1 MDAAGNAHVT
11 GLTGSSNFPTTPG
24 AFQTT
29 FAGGSF
35 DAFVTKLNFT
45 GSALVYST
53 FFGGSGF
60 DRGVGLA
67 VDAAG
72 NAYVTGL
79 TDSSNLPT
87 TAEAFQT
94 TIGGSSDAFVT
105 KLDPAGSVLAYSSY
119 LGGSGQEDGLGIAV
133 DTAGNAYV
141 TGRTGSTNFPTTSR
155 AFQTTSG
162 GSDDAF
168 VTKIAPTGSALVYS
182 TYLGGSSFDRGFGI
196 AVDAAGNAYVTGE
209 TLSSNFPITPGA
221 LQTTFAGVE
230 DAFVTKLDPTG
241 SRVVYS
247 TYLGGS
253 GYDLGAAVTVDA
265 LPNPSAYVTGLTGSA
280 DFPTTEGAFQITFG
294 GGVDAFVAKITDI
307 VLPPPPTVGK
317 VTGGGAVRVTGGIGS
332 FRFVVQRQAPDGSI
346 HGALHYVNHASG
358 TKVHGVTFDSLVITG
373 DMATFCGTCTNN
385 GVPCIFTANVT
396 DGGEPGTNDSFTIS
410 VDGDSPEGGT
420 LRSGSIQIHQQTQ
433 GQRDDSDVRR

>member
-1 MDAAGNAHVT
+1 VIDPILFYSTFLGGRGDDTGLRVAVDAAGNAYVTGLTGSSNFPTTPGAYQTTFAGVEDAFVTKLDPTGSALVYSTFLGGGGFDEGTAIGVDAARNAHVT

-141 TGRTGSTNFPTTSR
+141 TGRTGSTN
-155 AFQTTSG
+155 
-162 GSDDAF
+162 
-168 VTKIAPTGSALVYS
+168 
-182 TYLGGSSFDRGFGI
+182 
-196 AVDAAGNAYVTGE
+196 
-209 TLSSNFPITPGA
+209 
-221 LQTTFAGVE
+221 
-230 DAFVTKLDPTG
+230 
-241 SRVVYS
+241 
-247 TYLGGS
+247 
-253 GYDLGAAVTVDA
+253 
-265 LPNPSAYVTGLTGSA
+265 
-280 DFPTTEGAFQITFG
+280 
-294 GGVDAFVAKITDI
+294 
-307 VLPPPPTVGK
+307 
-317 VTGGGAVRVTGGIGS
+317 
-332 FRFVVQRQAPDGSI
+332 
-346 HGALHYVNHASG
+346 
-358 TKVHGVTFDSLVITG
+358 
-373 DMATFCGTCTNN
+373 
-385 GVPCIFTANVT
+385 
-396 DGGEPGTNDSFTIS
+396 
-410 VDGDSPEGGT
+410 
-420 LRSGSIQIHQQTQ
+420 
-433 GQRDDSDVRR
+433 